1 MDNSV
6 ESKRRSEK
14 FEHDRFLYVFHMY
27 SNDQDRKFWQC
38 EFFGSKDFKCKDRL
52 HNDLEG
58 NVLRQLN
65 EHNCPSGAEN
75 IGAKRVITAL
85 KRRAIITMEP
95 PAVLRANTLQNV
107 PTPILAKVPNKRAIE
122 QVN

>member
-1 MDNSV
+1 MHSTCTAMTRTENFGGVSSSV
-6 ESKRRSEK
+6 P
-14 FEHDRFLYVFHMY
+14 
-27 SNDQDRKFWQC
+27 
-38 EFFGSKDFKCKDRL
+38 DFKCKGRL
-52 HNDLEG
+52 HTDLEG

-65 EHNCPSGAEN
+65 GHNCPSGAEN

-107 PTPILAKVPNKRAIE
+107 PTPILAKVPNKQAIK